1 MDIELQKKGFRFKR
15 LKFDSGNI
23 DLENLWEK
31 KMCNPQGKTFIN
43 ANIRDKL
50 QNQSKPNDRYVESW
64 FDIPIIAVAV
74 ETPHMM
80 DFDNKKLL
88 FKA

>member
-1 MDIELQKKGFRFKR
+1 
-15 LKFDSGNI
+15 
-23 DLENLWEK
+23 
-31 KMCNPQGKTFIN
+31 MCTPQGKTFIN
-43 ANIRDKL
+43 ANIRNKL
-50 QNQSKPNDRYVESW
+50 QNQLKSNERYVESW

-88 FKA
+88 FRAELKRMKQKKYYNPLHLYLQRK